1 LVTIMSATTSTSATS
16 SASWA
21 GLELRHLLAL
31 VAVAETGTFS
41 GAAERLGYTQSAV
54 SQQIGALERIVGT
67 TLFERPGGPRP
78 VRLTPP
84 GEMLLTHARSVL
96 DRVQVAAADLRAL
109 ATGELG
115 ELRVG
120 TLQSV
125 GTKVLPGLLRSFRAD
140 WPGIEVSL
148 RESND
153 INELIHLVETGD
165 LDVTFVEMNLH
176 DSGRLTTRWLL
187 DDPMVFVAPS
197 DAPEAARE
205 RVSVADVAHLPMIGI
220 GPRDSGCHRMIEE
233 CFRGSPVPP
242 TYVFRSEDNPT
253 VLALIAA
260 GLAYAVLPLLTVDE
274 DNPGIAVIPIEP
286 EPAPRRLGV
295 AWPTDRQGPAALE
308 PFIDAAAEICH
319 GLSSH
324 WEAWRVTRAAS

>member
-1 LVTIMSATTSTSATS
+1 MTIMSATTSTSAPPS
-16 SASWA
+16 SSWA

-54 SQQIGALERIVGT
+54 SQQIGALERIVGA

-84 GEMLLTHARSVL
+84 GETLLVHARSVL
-96 DRVQVAAADLRAL
+96 DRVQTAAADLRAL
-109 ATGELG
+109 ATGDLG

-125 GTKVLPGLLRSFRAD
+125 GTKVLPGLLRSFRTE
-140 WPGIEVSL
+140 WPGISITL

-153 INELIHLVETGD
+153 VNELIHLVETGD
-165 LDVTFVEMNLH
+165 LDVTFVELNRH
-176 DSGRLTTRWLL
+176 DSSRLTTRWLL
-187 DDPMVFVAPS
+187 DDPLLFVAPA
-197 DAPEAARE
+197 DAPEASRDS
-205 RVSVADVAHLPMIGI
+205 VSVSEIAHLPMIGI
-220 GPRDSGCHRMIEE
+220 GPPDSACHLMIEE
-233 CFRGSPVPP
+233 CFRASPARPN
-242 TYVFRSEDNPT
+242 YVFRSEDNPT
-253 VLALIAA
+253 VLALISS

-274 DNPGIAVIPIEP
+274 HDPGIAIIPIEP

-295 AWPTDRQGPAALE
+295 AWAADRRGPVALE
-308 PFIDAAAEICH
+308 PFIEAAAEMCD
-319 GLSSH
+319 GLQAK
-324 WEAWRVTRAAS
+324 WETWRSARAAS